1 MSQAKVDRYKEEKKN
16 RAKNLKKKK
25 VKNLVALFVCALLA
39 GAAIGYPLGK
49 VIYKQ
54 YAAERAANATINPD
68 ALNYNIQ
75 KYWSAMYSDKY
86 SFIGDSI
93 ASDTDAYNEEATNTD
108 AADTEASDTDAG
120 K

>member
-1 MSQAKVDRYKEEKKN
+1 MSQAKVDRYKKEKKN

-25 VKNLVALFVCALLA
+25 IKGLIALFVCALFV

-54 YAAERAANATINPD
+54 YAAERDANATINPD

-75 KYWSAMYSDKY
+75 KYWSAMYSDNY
-86 SFIGDSI
+86 TFIGDSI
-93 ASDTDAYNEEATNTD
+93 ASETDASHPHEDASNADAEA
-108 AADTEASDTDAG
+108 E
-120 K
+120 